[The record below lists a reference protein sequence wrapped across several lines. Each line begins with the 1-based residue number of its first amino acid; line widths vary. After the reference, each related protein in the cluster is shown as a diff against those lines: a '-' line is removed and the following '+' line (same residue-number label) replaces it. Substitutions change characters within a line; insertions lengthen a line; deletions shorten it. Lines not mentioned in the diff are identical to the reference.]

1 MSYNKNYKPIEF
13 LSYGKQQID
22 EDDISA
28 VVETLRSDFLTQ
40 GPKVEEFE
48 KALCDYTGA
57 KYAVAFANGT
67 ATLHCAVASLNI
79 EQNAEA
85 ITSPNTFVASSNC
98 MAYNGI
104 RPVFADIDPKTY
116 NINPKEILKKIS
128 DKTRLIIP
136 VHFAGQPCDMEQ
148 INQIAKKHSLFVIED
163 AAHAIGSRYAD
174 GTMVGNCRYSD
185 MTSFSFHPVKTMT
198 TGEGG
203 AVTTNSREL
212 YEKLKLFRS
221 HGITRDPALLQQN
234 HGVWY
239 YEMQELGYNYRITDI
254 QAALGVTQL
263 KKLDNFVKRRR
274 EIVRRY
280 NEAFADLKLVTIPYE
295 QTGVVSAFHLY
306 VLMIDFD
313 RLGVTRNELMLH
325 LKGKNI
331 GTQVHYIPVLTQP
344 YYQRTSGYKQ
354 GDYPIAEDYYK
365 KALSIPLYPKMTDDD
380 VEYVIR
386 SIIETVK

>member
-1 MSYNKNYKPIEF
+1 MSNNTNYRPTEF

-22 EDDISA
+22 NDDISA

-104 RPVFADIDPKTY
+104 RPVFADIDSKTY
-116 NINPKEILKKIS
+116 NINPQEILKRIS
-128 DKTRLIIP
+128 EKTRLIIP

-148 INQIAKKHSLFVIED
+148 IYKIANKYRLYVIED

-174 GTMVGNCRYSD
+174 GSMVGNCRYSD

-203 AVTTNSREL
+203 AVTTNSKEL
-212 YEKLKLFRS
+212 YDKLKLFRS

-234 HGVWY
+234 HGIWY
-239 YEMQELGYNYRITDI
+239 YEMQDLGYNYRITDI

-263 KKLDNFVKRRR
+263 KKLDRFVDRRR
-274 EIVRRY
+274 KIVDFY
-280 NEAFADLKLVTIPYE
+280 NKRFSSVPCIITPFEASSVR
-295 QTGVVSAFHLY
+295 SAFHLY
-306 VLMIDFD
+306 VLQFDFIK
-313 RLGVTRNELMLH
+313 LCINKNEFMNK
-325 LKGKNI
+325 LKLLNI
-331 GTQVHYIPVLTQP
+331 GTQVHYIPVHIQP
-344 YYQRTSGYKQ
+344 YYQKKFGYKS
-354 GDYPIAEDYYK
+354 GDFPIAESYYE

-380 VEYVIR
+380 AEYVADN
-386 SIIETVK
+386 IIKLVK